1 MTDLKICVLG
11 PVEALR
17 GGTPL
22 ALGGRTTLTVLAS
35 LAVARGQIS
44 SIDTLVDHVWGTDLP
59 ANPRAALHNGISRL
73 RRPLGDDVVRTV
85 GWGYQLRVDAEDLDI
100 ARFDQQLIAARQ
112 AAARHEEAAI
122 TALDAA
128 LALWREPILGNV
140 VSRSLHDEVVPR
152 LTDRYL
158 EAVELRAE
166 LCLRSGRHR
175 MLAEELAGI
184 AHAHPL
190 RERLAGQ
197 LMIALAGA
205 GRQVDALITYDTLR
219 RTLREELG
227 IDPTPRLQELHVRIL
242 RAEVPAAYVRETVF
256 LSDVCRTSVTSA

>member
-17 GGTPL
+17 SGIPL

-35 LAVARGQIS
+35 LAVARGQVS
-44 SIDTLVDHVWGTDLP
+44 SLDTLVDHVWGTDLP
-59 ANPRAALHNGISRL
+59 VNPRAALHNGVSRL
-73 RRPLGDDVVRTV
+73 RRLLGEDVLRTV

-100 ARFDQQLIAARQ
+100 ARFDQQLIAARKAAATRRDQ
-112 AAARHEEAAI
+112 AAI
-122 TALDAA
+122 SALDAA
-128 LALWREPILGNV
+128 LALWREPLLGNV
-140 VSRSLHDEVVPR
+140 ESRSLRDQVVPR

-166 LCLRSGRHR
+166 VCLRSGRHR
-175 MLAEELAGI
+175 MLAEELAEI

-197 LMIALAGA
+197 LMIALACA
-205 GRQVDALITYDTLR
+205 GRQANALIAYDTLR

-242 RAEVPAAYVRETVF
+242 RGEVPETEVRETVL
-256 LSDVCRTSVTSA
+256 LSA